1 MARFWDVNKGSV
13 KLGGI
18 DVKDYSLDS
27 LMSNFS
33 MVFQNVYLFNDSIE
47 NNIKFGKPAASHEE
61 VVAAAK
67 AARCHDFIMALPDG
81 YDTVIGEGGA
91 TISGGERQ
99 RLSIARAMLKDAP
112 IVILD
117 EATANVDPENEAE
130 LQAAIEALTGG
141 KTIIMIAHRLKT
153 VRHAN
158 QILVVDHGRIVQH
171 GTHDQLIQQKG
182 IYADFSLNRKAA
194 IVQGGGG
201 VSTKRFL
208 LQKILQLFLT
218 LFLVTAITFILMQL
232 SPIDAAEAYS
242 RRIFTVDETRIEA
255 VREQMGLNRPI
266 VVQYLDWL
274 NDLLHFDLGNS
285 YVDNRDVFLI
295 VGSALKET
303 ACIVLLSAVLQ
314 AVGALVLGVLLY
326 LTRKNVIG
334 KILAFVSIAA
344 ISIPAFYLATSFI
357 DVVAVRWN
365 LISVSGNTGLMRYL
379 PAALCLAVGGIAF
392 FGQMLSKAI
401 QQAMSED
408 SVLYSRC
415 RGLSDPYIVVRY
427 AMPQTIISTVPTFMQ
442 MMGMCM
448 AGSAIVE
455 NIFSLPGLGYRIVNS
470 LTNRDLP
477 VIYAT
482 VLFLAF
488 ALVIFNILAD
498 IIQRLLQTRKGGL

>member
-1 MARFWDVNKGSV
+1 M
-13 KLGGI
+13 
-18 DVKDYSLDS
+18 
-27 LMSNFS
+27 
-33 MVFQNVYLFNDSIE
+33 
-47 NNIKFGKPAASHEE
+47 
-61 VVAAAK
+61 
-67 AARCHDFIMALPDG
+67 
-81 YDTVIGEGGA
+81 
-91 TISGGERQ
+91 
-99 RLSIARAMLKDAP
+99 
-112 IVILD
+112 
-117 EATANVDPENEAE
+117 
-130 LQAAIEALTGG
+130 
-141 KTIIMIAHRLKT
+141 
-153 VRHAN
+153 
-158 QILVVDHGRIVQH
+158 
-171 GTHDQLIQQKG
+171 
-182 IYADFSLNRKAA
+182 
-194 IVQGGGG
+194 
-201 VSTKRFL
+201 STKRFL

-295 VGSALKET
+295 VRSALKET

-314 AVGALVLGVLLY
+314 AVGALILGGLLY

-334 KILAFVSIAA
+334 KILAFASIAA

-357 DVVAVRWN
+357 DVVSVRWN

-392 FGQMLSKAI
+392 FGQILSKAI

-408 SVLYSRC
+408 SVLYARC

-427 AMPQTIISTVPTFMQ
+427 AMPQAIISTVPTFMQ

>member
-1 MARFWDVNKGSV
+1 M
-13 KLGGI
+13 
-18 DVKDYSLDS
+18 
-27 LMSNFS
+27 
-33 MVFQNVYLFNDSIE
+33 
-47 NNIKFGKPAASHEE
+47 
-61 VVAAAK
+61 
-67 AARCHDFIMALPDG
+67 
-81 YDTVIGEGGA
+81 
-91 TISGGERQ
+91 
-99 RLSIARAMLKDAP
+99 
-112 IVILD
+112 
-117 EATANVDPENEAE
+117 
-130 LQAAIEALTGG
+130 
-141 KTIIMIAHRLKT
+141 
-153 VRHAN
+153 
-158 QILVVDHGRIVQH
+158 
-171 GTHDQLIQQKG
+171 
-182 IYADFSLNRKAA
+182 
-194 IVQGGGG
+194 
-201 VSTKRFL
+201 
-208 LQKILQLFLT
+208 
-218 LFLVTAITFILMQL
+218 
-232 SPIDAAEAYS
+232 
-242 RRIFTVDETRIEA
+242 DETQIEL

-274 NDLLHFDLGNS
+274 NDLIHFDLGNS

-303 ACIVLLSAVLQ
+303 GCIVLLSAVLQ
-314 AVGALVLGVLLY
+314 AVGALILGGLLY
-326 LTRKNVIG
+326 LTRKNVVG

-408 SVLYSRC
+408 SVLYARC

-427 AMPQTIISTVPTFMQ
+427 AMPQAIISTVPTFMQ

>member
-1 MARFWDVNKGSV
+1 M
-13 KLGGI
+13 
-18 DVKDYSLDS
+18 
-27 LMSNFS
+27 
-33 MVFQNVYLFNDSIE
+33 
-47 NNIKFGKPAASHEE
+47 
-61 VVAAAK
+61 
-67 AARCHDFIMALPDG
+67 
-81 YDTVIGEGGA
+81 
-91 TISGGERQ
+91 
-99 RLSIARAMLKDAP
+99 
-112 IVILD
+112 
-117 EATANVDPENEAE
+117 
-130 LQAAIEALTGG
+130 
-141 KTIIMIAHRLKT
+141 
-153 VRHAN
+153 
-158 QILVVDHGRIVQH
+158 
-171 GTHDQLIQQKG
+171 
-182 IYADFSLNRKAA
+182 
-194 IVQGGGG
+194 
-201 VSTKRFL
+201 STKRFL

-344 ISIPAFYLATSFI
+344 ISFI

-427 AMPQTIISTVPTFMQ
+427 AMPQAIISTVPTFMQ